1 MLIKPR
7 NGVSQKFLGVLG
19 HPAVPP
25 KRSRLLDQD
34 NSELLRRNMDLY
46 GVFSRRILSAAIVFE
61 NVPGKS
67 EAFPPSPEH
76 LPIMSELTSSQ
87 ALELSKPNYRTI
99 ALIIASA
106 LFMEQL
112 DSTVLATAL
121 PTMARYFDVTP
132 SHMSVALTSYLL
144 SLAVLIPASGHVAD
158 RFGART
164 VFSGAIVVFTLSSV
178 LCAQASNLPLL
189 VLARLLQGAGGAM
202 IIPVGR
208 LVLLR
213 SVDRADLVSAMS
225 WFLVPG
231 LIGPILGPPVGGL
244 IVTYLDWRWI
254 FYINVPIGVLGVVL
268 TWFFI
273 QNTRPKT
280 RAAFDPWGFALSG
293 ISLACLLFGFETTSR
308 GVGQSSL
315 ALALIGAGLV
325 SGAAYGVYALRRRSV
340 TPILDL
346 ALMRIRTFR
355 ISVIAGSLSRITQGA
370 QPFLLP
376 LMMQLAFGMSAAQSG
391 LLTFGTAFGAVLM
404 KAFAPPILRRFGFRT
419 TLIWNGIFSSLL
431 YAVCAAFRPEWPH
444 WSMFLVLAVCG
455 FSMSLQFTAYNT
467 VAYDDVPSDR
477 TASANSFYTTF
488 QQLML
493 SFGIC
498 TGALALTVAKSFS
511 GHLHPGVGDFSAAFL
526 VVTAISLLA
535 APVCLGYPRD
545 AGAEMSG
552 HRREGAGIEAEQA
565 T

>member
-1 MLIKPR
+1 
-7 NGVSQKFLGVLG
+7 
-19 HPAVPP
+19 
-25 KRSRLLDQD
+25 
-34 NSELLRRNMDLY
+34 
-46 GVFSRRILSAAIVFE
+46 
-61 NVPGKS
+61 
-67 EAFPPSPEH
+67 
-76 LPIMSELTSSQ
+76 MSELTSSQ
-87 ALELSKPNYRTI
+87 VFELPEPSYRTT

-121 PTMARYFDVTP
+121 PTMARYFDVSP
-132 SHMSVALTSYLL
+132 SHMSVALTSYIL

-164 VFSGAIVVFTLSSV
+164 VFSTAIVVFTLSSI
-178 LCAQASNLPLL
+178 LCARAPSLPLL
-189 VLARLLQGAGGAM
+189 VSARLLQGAGGAM
-202 IIPVGR
+202 MIPVGR

-254 FYINVPIGVLGVVL
+254 FYINVPIGVLGIVL
-268 TWFFI
+268 TRVFI
-273 QNTRPKT
+273 QNTRSTT
-280 RAAFDPWGFALSG
+280 RQPFDLRGFALSG
-293 ISLACLLFGFETTSR
+293 VSLACLLFGFETMSR
-308 GVGQSSL
+308 GVGETSV
-315 ALALIGAGLV
+315 AVALIGAGLV
-325 SGAAYGVYALRRRSV
+325 SGAAYVVHALRPRRM

-346 ALMRIRTFR
+346 SLMRIRTFR
-355 ISVIAGSLSRITQGA
+355 VSMLAGSLSRITQGA

-376 LMMQLAFGMSAAQSG
+376 LMMQLTFGMSAAQSG
-391 LLTFGTAFGAVLM
+391 MLTFATACGSMMM
-404 KAFAPPILRRFGFRT
+404 KAAALPILQRFGFRS
-419 TLIWNGIFSSLL
+419 TLIWNGVLSSLL
-431 YAVCAAFRPEWPH
+431 YATCAAFRKDWPH
-444 WSMFLVLAVCG
+444 WSLFLVLAVCG

-477 TASANSFYTTF
+477 TAAANSFYTTF

-498 TGALALTVAKSFS
+498 TGALALTISKTIA
-511 GHLHPGVGDFSAAFL
+511 GHLHASVGDFSTAFL
-526 VVTAISLLA
+526 IVTAISLLA

-545 AGAEMSG
+545 AGAAMSG
-552 HRREGAGIEAEQA
+552 HQRKGDRIEVESA

>member
-1 MLIKPR
+1 
-7 NGVSQKFLGVLG
+7 
-19 HPAVPP
+19 
-25 KRSRLLDQD
+25 
-34 NSELLRRNMDLY
+34 
-46 GVFSRRILSAAIVFE
+46 
-61 NVPGKS
+61 
-67 EAFPPSPEH
+67 
-76 LPIMSELTSSQ
+76 MSELTSSP
-87 ALELSKPNYRTI
+87 ELDFPRPNYRVI

-121 PTMARYFDVTP
+121 PTMARYFDVSP

-144 SLAVLIPASGHVAD
+144 SLAVLIPASGYVAD

-164 VFSGAIVVFTLSSV
+164 VFALAIFVFTLSSMF
-178 LCAQASNLPLL
+178 CAAAPTLPLL

-202 IIPVGR
+202 MIPVGR

-213 SVDRADLVSAMS
+213 SVDRSELISAMS

-254 FYINVPIGVLGVVL
+254 FYINVPIGVLGIVL
-268 TWFFI
+268 TGMLI
-273 QNTRPKT
+273 PNT
-280 RAAFDPWGFALSG
+280 RAAHQQPFDVPGFLLSG
-293 ISLACLLFGFETTSR
+293 VSLACLLFGFETTSR
-308 GVGQSSL
+308 GVGETSL
-315 ALALIGAGLV
+315 ALGLLGAGLV
-325 SGAAYGVYALRRRSV
+325 SGAAYVVYALRARRV

-346 ALMRIRTFR
+346 SLMRIRSFGV
-355 ISVIAGSLSRITQGA
+355 SMLAGSLSRITQGA

-376 LMMQLAFGMSAAQSG
+376 LMMQLTFGMSAAESG
-391 LLTFGTAFGAVLM
+391 FLTFATACGSMAM
-404 KAFAPPILRRFGFRT
+404 KAAATPILRRFGFRA
-419 TLIWNGIFSSLL
+419 TLIWNGILSSSL
-431 YAVCAAFRPEWPH
+431 YATCAAFRQGWPH
-444 WSMFLVLAVCG
+444 WAFFLVLATCG

-467 VAYDDVPSDR
+467 VAYDEVPPER

-498 TGALALTVAKSFS
+498 TGAVALTLARAFS
-511 GHLHPGVGDFSAAFL
+511 GHAQAEIGDFSAAFL

-535 APVCLGYPRD
+535 APVCLAYPRG

-552 HRREGAGIEAEQA
+552 HRRREAMEGESA

>member
-1 MLIKPR
+1 
-7 NGVSQKFLGVLG
+7 
-19 HPAVPP
+19 
-25 KRSRLLDQD
+25 
-34 NSELLRRNMDLY
+34 
-46 GVFSRRILSAAIVFE
+46 
-61 NVPGKS
+61 
-67 EAFPPSPEH
+67 
-76 LPIMSELTSSQ
+76 MSELTSSQ
-87 ALELSKPNYRTI
+87 AFELSKPNYRTT

-144 SLAVLIPASGHVAD
+144 SLAVLIPASGQIAD

-164 VFSGAIVVFTLSSV
+164 VFSSAIVVFTLSSV
-178 LCAQASNLPLL
+178 LCAQAPNLPLL

-202 IIPVGR
+202 MIPVGR

-231 LIGPILGPPVGGL
+231 LIGPILGPPIGGL

-254 FYINVPIGVLGVVL
+254 FYVNVPIGILGVIL
-268 TWFFI
+268 TWLFI
-273 QNTRPKT
+273 QNSRSET
-280 RAAFDPWGFALSG
+280 RASFDVWGFALSG
-293 ISLACLLFGFETTSR
+293 VSLACLLFGFETASR
-308 GVGQSSL
+308 GVGQTSV
-315 ALALIGAGLV
+315 ALGLIGGGLL
-325 SGAAYGVYALRRRSV
+325 SGAAYVVYALSRRRV

-346 ALMRIRTFR
+346 ALMRIKTFR
-355 ISVIAGSLSRITQGA
+355 VSVIAGSLSRITQGA

-391 LLTFGTAFGAVLM
+391 LLTFGTALGAVLM
-404 KAFAPPILRRFGFRT
+404 KAAAPPILRRFGFRA

-431 YAVCAAFRPEWPH
+431 YAVCAAFRQNWPH
-444 WSMFLVLAVCG
+444 WSIFLVLAICG

-467 VAYDDVPSDR
+467 VAYDDVPPER

-498 TGALALTVAKSFS
+498 TGALALTVSKTLA
-511 GHLHPGVGDFSAAFL
+511 GRLHASVWDFSAAFL
-526 VVTAISLLA
+526 IVTAISLLA
-535 APVCLGYPRD
+535 APVCRGYPRD

-552 HRREGAGIEAEQA
+552 HRRSGPELEAEPS

>member
-1 MLIKPR
+1 ML
-7 NGVSQKFLGVLG
+7 
-19 HPAVPP
+19 
-25 KRSRLLDQD
+25 D
-34 NSELLRRNMDLY
+34 
-46 GVFSRRILSAAIVFE
+46 
-61 NVPGKS
+61 
-67 EAFPPSPEH
+67 
-76 LPIMSELTSSQ
+76 LTSSQ
-87 ALELSKPNYRTI
+87 ALDLRRPNYRIT

-121 PTMARYFDVTP
+121 PTMARYFNVSP
-132 SHMSVALTSYLL
+132 PHMSVALTSYLL
-144 SLAVLIPASGHVAD
+144 SLAVLIPASGGIAD

-164 VFSGAIVVFTLSSV
+164 VFSAAIVVFTASSI
-178 LCAQASNLPLL
+178 LCAQAHSLSLL
-189 VLARLLQGAGGAM
+189 VVARLLQGAGGAM
-202 IIPVGR
+202 MIPVGR

-213 SVDRADLVSAMS
+213 SVDRADLISAMS

-231 LIGPILGPPVGGL
+231 LIGPILGPPVGGM

-254 FYINVPIGVLGVVL
+254 FYINVPIGVLGVAL
-268 TWFFI
+268 ASAFI
-273 QNTRPKT
+273 ENTRSTT
-280 RAAFDPWGFALSG
+280 RQAFDLWGFALSG

-308 GVGQSSL
+308 GVGDASL
-315 ALALIGAGLV
+315 AFALIGAGFV
-325 SGAAYGVYALRRRSV
+325 SGAAYVVYATRARRT

-346 ALMRIRTFR
+346 TLMRIRTFR
-355 ISVIAGSLSRITQGA
+355 VSMIAGSLSRITQGA

-391 LLTFGTAFGAVLM
+391 LLTFATTGGSLMM
-404 KAFAPPILRRFGFRT
+404 KAFAGPLLRRFGFRAV
-419 TLIWNGIFSSLL
+419 LIWNGVLSSLL
-431 YAVCAAFRPEWPH
+431 YAVCAAFRQSWPH
-444 WSMFLVLAVCG
+444 WSLFLVLALSG

-467 VAYDDVPSDR
+467 VAYDDVPPER

-498 TGALALTVAKSFS
+498 TGALALTLSKALF
-511 GHLHPGVGDFSAAFL
+511 GHDGASVGDFSAAFL

-535 APVCLGYPRD
+535 APVCLAYPRD
-545 AGAEMSG
+545 AGASMTG
-552 HRREGAGIEAEQA
+552 RRRDVDEIEAGA

>member
-1 MLIKPR
+1 
-7 NGVSQKFLGVLG
+7 
-19 HPAVPP
+19 
-25 KRSRLLDQD
+25 
-34 NSELLRRNMDLY
+34 
-46 GVFSRRILSAAIVFE
+46 
-61 NVPGKS
+61 
-67 EAFPPSPEH
+67 
-76 LPIMSELTSSQ
+76 MSELTSSQ
-87 ALELSKPNYRTI
+87 VLELPKPSYRTT

-121 PTMARYFDVTP
+121 PTMARYFDVSP
-132 SHMSVALTSYLL
+132 SHMSVALTSYIL

-164 VFSGAIVVFTLSSV
+164 VFSSAIVVFTLSSI
-178 LCAQASNLPLL
+178 LCAQAHNLPLL
-189 VLARLLQGAGGAM
+189 VAARLLQGAGGAM
-202 IIPVGR
+202 MIPVGR

-254 FYINVPIGVLGVVL
+254 FYINVPIGVLGLAL
-268 TWFFI
+268 TRVFI
-273 QNTRPKT
+273 QNTRSTT
-280 RAAFDPWGFALSG
+280 RQPFDLSGFALSG
-293 ISLACLLFGFETTSR
+293 VSLACLLFGFETMSR
-308 GVGQSSL
+308 GVGETKV

-325 SGAAYGVYALRRRSV
+325 SGAAYVVHALRARRM

-346 ALMRIRTFR
+346 SLMRIKTFR
-355 ISVIAGSLSRITQGA
+355 VSVLAGSLSRITQGA

-376 LMMQLAFGMSAAQSG
+376 LMMQLAFGLSAAESG
-391 LLTFGTAFGAVLM
+391 LLTFATACGSMMM
-404 KAFAPPILRRFGFRT
+404 KATAAPILRQFGFRN
-419 TLIWNGIFSSLL
+419 TLIWNGVFSSLL
-431 YAVCAAFRPEWPH
+431 YATCAAFRKEWPH
-444 WSMFLVLAVCG
+444 WSLFLVLAICG

-477 TASANSFYTTF
+477 TAAANSFYTTF

-498 TGALALTVAKSFS
+498 TGALALTISKTIA
-511 GHLHPGVGDFSAAFL
+511 GHLHASVGDFSTAFL
-526 VVTAISLLA
+526 IVTAISLLA

-545 AGAEMSG
+545 AGADMSG
-552 HRREGAGIEAEQA
+552 HRRKGEEIEVESS

>member
-1 MLIKPR
+1 MTLE
-7 NGVSQKFLGVLG
+7 L
-19 HPAVPP
+19 PP
-25 KRSRLLDQD
+25 T
-34 NSELLRRNMDLY
+34 
-46 GVFSRRILSAAIVFE
+46 
-61 NVPGKS
+61 
-67 EAFPPSPEH
+67 
-76 LPIMSELTSSQ
+76 MSELTSSQ
-87 ALELSKPNYRTI
+87 VFDLPKPNYRVT

-121 PTMARYFDVTP
+121 PTMARYFDVSP
-132 SHMSVALTSYLL
+132 PHMSVALTSYLL

-164 VFSGAIVVFTLSSV
+164 VFSSAIVLFTLSSI
-178 LCAQASNLPLL
+178 LCAQAQNLPML
-189 VLARLLQGAGGAM
+189 VAARLLQGAGGAM
-202 IIPVGR
+202 MIPVGR

-213 SVDRADLVSAMS
+213 SVDKADLVSAMS

-254 FYINVPIGVLGVVL
+254 FYINVPIGVLGVIL
-268 TWFFI
+268 TRIFI
-273 QNTRPKT
+273 QNSRATTRQP
-280 RAAFDPWGFALSG
+280 FDAMGFALSG
-293 ISLACLLFGFETTSR
+293 VSLACLLFGFETASR
-308 GVGQSSL
+308 GVGETSVG
-315 ALALIGAGLV
+315 LALIGAGFV
-325 SGAAYGVYALRRRSV
+325 SGAIYVVYALHARLV

-346 ALMRIRTFR
+346 SLMRIKTFR
-355 ISVIAGSLSRITQGA
+355 VSVVAGSLSRITQGA

-391 LLTFGTAFGAVLM
+391 LLTFATACGAVMM
-404 KAFAPPILRRFGFRT
+404 KATAAPILRRFGFRS
-419 TLIWNGIFSSLL
+419 TLIWNGVVSSLL
-431 YAVCAAFRPEWPH
+431 YAICAAFREDWPH
-444 WSMFLVLAVCG
+444 WSLFLVLAICG

-467 VAYDDVPSDR
+467 VAYDDVPRER
-477 TASANSFYTTF
+477 TAAANSFYTTF

-498 TGALALTVAKSFS
+498 TGALALTISRTFA
-511 GHLHPGVGDFSAAFL
+511 GRLHASVGDFSTAFL
-526 VVTAISLLA
+526 VVTAISLIA
-535 APVCLGYPRD
+535 APVCLGYPRN

-552 HRREGAGIEAEQA
+552 HRRKRDEIEVDSAA

>member
-1 MLIKPR
+1 
-7 NGVSQKFLGVLG
+7 
-19 HPAVPP
+19 
-25 KRSRLLDQD
+25 
-34 NSELLRRNMDLY
+34 
-46 GVFSRRILSAAIVFE
+46 
-61 NVPGKS
+61 
-67 EAFPPSPEH
+67 
-76 LPIMSELTSSQ
+76 MSELTSSQ
-87 ALELSKPNYRTI
+87 VLELPKPSYRTT

-121 PTMARYFDVTP
+121 PTMARYFDVSP
-132 SHMSVALTSYLL
+132 SHMSVALTSYIL

-164 VFSGAIVVFTLSSV
+164 VFSSAIVVFTLSSI
-178 LCAQASNLPLL
+178 LCAQAHNLPLL
-189 VLARLLQGAGGAM
+189 VAARLLQGAGGAM
-202 IIPVGR
+202 MIPVGR

-254 FYINVPIGVLGVVL
+254 FYINVPIGVLGLAL
-268 TWFFI
+268 TRVFI
-273 QNTRPKT
+273 QNTRSTT
-280 RAAFDPWGFALSG
+280 RQPFDLSGFALSG
-293 ISLACLLFGFETTSR
+293 VSLACLLFGFETMSR
-308 GVGQSSL
+308 GVGETKV

-325 SGAAYGVYALRRRSV
+325 SGAAYVVHALRARRM

-346 ALMRIRTFR
+346 SLMRIKTFR
-355 ISVIAGSLSRITQGA
+355 VSVLAGSLSRITQGA

-376 LMMQLAFGMSAAQSG
+376 LMMQLAFGLSAAESG
-391 LLTFGTAFGAVLM
+391 LLTFATGCGSMMM
-404 KAFAPPILRRFGFRT
+404 KATAAPILRRFGFRN
-419 TLIWNGIFSSLL
+419 TLIWNGVFSSLL
-431 YAVCAAFRPEWPH
+431 YATCAAFRKEWPH
-444 WSMFLVLAVCG
+444 WSLFLVLAICG

-477 TASANSFYTTF
+477 TAAANSFYTTF

-498 TGALALTVAKSFS
+498 TGALALTISKTIA
-511 GHLHPGVGDFSAAFL
+511 GHLHASVGDFSTAFL
-526 VVTAISLLA
+526 IVTAISLLA

-545 AGAEMSG
+545 AGADMSG
-552 HRREGAGIEAEQA
+552 HRRKGEEIEVESS

>member
-1 MLIKPR
+1 
-7 NGVSQKFLGVLG
+7 
-19 HPAVPP
+19 
-25 KRSRLLDQD
+25 
-34 NSELLRRNMDLY
+34 
-46 GVFSRRILSAAIVFE
+46 
-61 NVPGKS
+61 
-67 EAFPPSPEH
+67 
-76 LPIMSELTSSQ
+76 MSELTSSQ
-87 ALELSKPNYRTI
+87 VFERARPNYRTT

-144 SLAVLIPASGHVAD
+144 SLAVLIPASGQVAD

-164 VFSGAIVVFTLSSV
+164 VFSSAIVVFTLSSV
-178 LCAQASNLPLL
+178 LCAQAHSLPLL
-189 VLARLLQGAGGAM
+189 VLARVLQGAGGAM
-202 IIPVGR
+202 MIPVGR

-213 SVDRADLVSAMS
+213 STDRADLVSAMS

-268 TWFFI
+268 TWLFI

-280 RAAFDPWGFALSG
+280 RVAFDVWGFALSG
-293 ISLACLLFGFETTSR
+293 ASLACLLFGFEMASR
-308 GVGQSSL
+308 GTGQASL
-315 ALALIGAGLV
+315 AVGLVGAGLV
-325 SGAAYGVYALRRRSV
+325 SGAAYVVYALKRRRV

-346 ALMRIRTFR
+346 SLMRITTFR
-355 ISVIAGSLSRITQGA
+355 VSVIAGSLSRITQGA

-391 LLTFGTAFGAVLM
+391 FLTLATAFGAVLM
-404 KAFAPPILRRFGFRT
+404 KAAAAPILRRFGFRT
-419 TLIWNGIFSSLL
+419 TLIWNGLFSSLL
-431 YAVCAAFRPEWPH
+431 YAVCAAFRPYWPH
-444 WSMFLVLAVCG
+444 WSLFLVLAICG

-467 VAYDDVPSDR
+467 VAYDDVPSER
-477 TASANSFYTTF
+477 TASANSFYTTL

-498 TGALALTVAKSFS
+498 TGALALTVSKTLA
-511 GHLHPGVGDFSAAFL
+511 GRLHAGVGDFSAAFL
-526 VVTAISLLA
+526 IVTAISLLA

-552 HRREGAGIEAEQA
+552 RRREGGEIEV
-565 T
+565 